1 MLESGANNMDI
12 TDDDLYQQFAAAA
25 GTPMADH
32 YEMLYNRLT
41 ELVQLQHRLYVP
53 NPEERSPFYDAEGRL
68 VEAVML
74 GELLHEDGGVLLMR
88 ALAYRVVHRIGVGV
102 YSDLSRC
109 WEGIGAWGQM
119 GEELDE

>member
-1 MLESGANNMDI
+1 MDMDI

-25 GTPMADH
+25 GTPMADY

-41 ELVQLQHRLYVP
+41 ELVQLQHRLYVSD
-53 NPEERSPFYDAEGRL
+53 PEERSRFQDAEGRL

-88 ALAYRVVHRIGVGV
+88 ALAYRVAHRIDLAV

-109 WEGIGAWGQM
+109 WEGIGTWGQM
-119 GEELDE
+119 GEEPDE